1 MAKIITMDPELD
13 DILNN
18 INNIFDFAYE
28 SIKEDDED
36 FAEYINDTQDKLYD
50 YLVRAGLITEK
61 EINLI

>member
-1 MAKIITMDPELD
+1 MAKIITLDPELD

-18 INNIFDFAYE
+18 IDNIFDFAYE

>member
-28 SIKEDDED
+28 SVESDDED
-36 FAEYINDTQDKLYD
+36 FAEQINDT
-50 YLVRAGLITEK
+50 
-61 EINLI
+61 